1 MIGEETARI
10 VHFATR
16 NGYWRTCD
24 SAKKKTRKTP
34 WTHDCRRSWAGISK
48 DMKPDMCIRI
58 LKDLGEK
65 DVQVGTIIMDNDTTT
80 IARARTEVNPALKKQ
95 RDNNH
100 TLKQFTNKLFVDLK
114 KVYKL

>member
-1 MIGEETARI
+1 MKKLLELFILQHVMDTEEHVI
-10 VHFATR
+10 VQ
-16 NGYWRTCD
+16 
-24 SAKKKTRKTP
+24 KKKTRKTP

-100 TLKQFTNKLFVDLK
+100 TLKQFTNK
-114 KVYKL
+114 